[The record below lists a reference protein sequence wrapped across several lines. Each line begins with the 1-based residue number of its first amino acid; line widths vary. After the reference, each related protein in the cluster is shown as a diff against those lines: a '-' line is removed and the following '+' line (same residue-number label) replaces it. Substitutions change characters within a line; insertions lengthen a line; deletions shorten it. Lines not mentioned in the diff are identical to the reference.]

1 INSSV
6 VGTVKRYVVHVDGCQ
21 STPLEV
27 TFEVAPVPVADAGPA
42 TIDVC
47 SGTSVTLGG
56 APTLIGPSVA
66 GTYQYLWSTDAA
78 LGGFTDMGPNPI
90 VTPTYGKDTTFQ
102 YTVKIID
109 ANGCESD
116 ILDPNATIAV
126 AVDST
131 DENIV
136 YTSPLSTSFTLNSD
150 PIQLTATPSNN
161 STYSGNG
168 VYLSEGTY
176 YFDPD

>member
-1 INSSV
+1 TAGKWAIDEPVVFATINVGTSAPTAPVLEAGQDLLYCFSEDISAATVAVVNGTGTFNWYENASLSNLKATGNQVNVTDLGINSSV

-78 LGGFTDMGPNPI
+78 LG
-90 VTPTYGKDTTFQ
+90 
-102 YTVKIID
+102 
-109 ANGCESD
+109 
-116 ILDPNATIAV
+116 
-126 AVDST
+126 
-131 DENIV
+131 
-136 YTSPLSTSFTLNSD
+136 
-150 PIQLTATPSNN
+150 
-161 STYSGNG
+161 
-168 VYLSEGTY
+168 
-176 YFDPD
+176 